1 MFKEINENLC
11 LTRKVESILKS
22 KQMLWD
28 SETKSMK
35 LTTECVSLSNRLST
49 ARDDSV
55 ELYLCPMFSESRE
68 S

>member
-1 MFKEINENLC
+1 
-11 LTRKVESILKS
+11 
-22 KQMLWD
+22 MLWD

-55 ELYLCPMFSESRE
+55 ELCLCPMFSESRE
-68 S
+68 SWKSHYEKDKNALYFHIS